1 VSGSDLDELYQ
12 AVIVDHDRAPRH
24 EGPLAGATCSGT
36 ADNPLCG
43 DVVTLHLRIE
53 GDVIRE
59 VGFEGRGCS
68 LSRAAAS
75 ILTTMLAGR
84 ELSSARALGAAFE
97 AFVQAKPEAPAGGG
111 VGGGGV
117 GGGGGGGGGVGAG
130 APDLGELVAF
140 AGVRRFRSRRACA
153 TLPLRA
159 RAAAVAAAR

>member
-1 VSGSDLDELYQ
+1 MSDLDDLYQ

-24 EGPLAGATCSGT
+24 HGPLAGATHHAT

-43 DVVTLHLRIE
+43 DTVTLHLHLE
-53 GDVIRE
+53 DGVIR
-59 VGFEGRGCS
+59 GLSFEGRGCS

-84 ELSSARALGAAFE
+84 DLASARALSAEFE
-97 AFVQAKPEAPAGGG
+97 AFVHA
-111 VGGGGV
+111 
-117 GGGGGGGGGVGAG
+117 
-130 APDLGELVAF
+130 APDAPLDPAAAAALGELAAF

-159 RAAAVAAAR
+159 LAAALTAPGG

>member
-1 VSGSDLDELYQ
+1 MSDLDELYQ

-24 EGPLAGATCSGT
+24 HGPLAGATHSAT

-43 DVVTLHLRIE
+43 DQVTLHLRLE

-59 VGFEGRGCS
+59 VTFEGRGCS

-84 ELSSARALGAAFE
+84 DLAAARALGAAFE
-97 AFVQAKPEAPAGGG
+97 AFVQAPPATLVLDSAATATATAAAGSPE
-111 VGGGGV
+111 
-117 GGGGGGGGGVGAG
+117 
-130 APDLGELVAF
+130 LGELGELGELAAF

-159 RAAAVAAAR
+159 LAAATTGAR

>member
-84 ELSSARALGAAFE
+84 ELASARALGAAFE
-97 AFVQAKPEAPAGGG
+97 AFVQAPPDAVGAAGEPAADAASASAGVSGAPA
-111 VGGGGV
+111 
-117 GGGGGGGGGVGAG
+117 
-130 APDLGELVAF
+130 LGELVAF

-159 RAAAVAAAR
+159 LAAAVAAAR